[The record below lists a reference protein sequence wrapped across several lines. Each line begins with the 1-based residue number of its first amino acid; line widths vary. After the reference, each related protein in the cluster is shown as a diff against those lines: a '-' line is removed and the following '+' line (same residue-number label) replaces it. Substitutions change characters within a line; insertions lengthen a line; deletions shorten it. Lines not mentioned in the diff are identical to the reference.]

1 MTDVRSLLERA
12 DPLRSENGLS
22 EADAARMRHA
32 ILSLPPGGQSS
43 RTFWPRAVA
52 VAAVVV
58 LMVVVVT
65 VASLR
70 RPANVP
76 LPVEKAGANP
86 AGASERLQLQF
97 ATPGGTRII
106 WTLDPEFKVGGV
118 AP

>member
-1 MTDVRSLLERA
+1 MKDVRSLLEGA
-12 DPLRSENGLS
+12 DPLRRESGLS
-22 EADAARMRHA
+22 AEDAARMRHA
-32 ILSLPPGGQSS
+32 IMSLPQGGQAP
-43 RTFWPRAVA
+43 RIFWPRAVA
-52 VAAVVV
+52 VTAVVV

-76 LPVEKAGANP
+76 LPVEKAVADP

>member
-32 ILSLPPGGQSS
+32 ILSLPPGVQSS
-43 RTFWPRAVA
+43 RMFWPRAAA
-52 VAAVVV
+52 VAAVV
-58 LMVVVVT
+58 LMMVVVT

-76 LPVEKAGANP
+76 LPVEKAVADP
-86 AGASERLQLQF
+86 AGVGERLQLQF